1 MAGDRKTYEA
11 AMQAG
16 LNLAWEGKWAQA
28 LESYKRALAEL
39 PDDPTAHSQLG
50 LAYMELGQFDQALE
64 AYHRASQLAPN
75 DPAPLL
81 RLVDI
86 HERLKHPHAAADML
100 VAIAEIRSQHKA
112 WTEAIQSLQKAIK
125 FNPEQIHAHKML
137 AEIYTQLDQK
147 QRASKQYVQL
157 ARVLQGQNQ
166 IDEAME
172 QCAQAMALDGHNA
185 EARALAEALH
195 LGISPQRVTPSR
207 RCEDGGSPV
216 DIARDQALEELAGIP
231 FEDQPVEF
239 RLESDVT
246 PPDQTLPP
254 ASPTP
259 LSRAQIDA
267 LIAQAIEFQTR
278 GLLDEA
284 ISCYTKVIDA
294 GVDRPAARF
303 NLGLLF
309 QQRLRFEAAIV
320 ELSKSVQHPTYA
332 LGSHFALGE
341 CYRALGR
348 IDDALEHFI
357 EALKIVD
364 LGTVARDQA
373 DDLMQLYD
381 ALADSYIA
389 KGDRDKAL
397 EFTNSLIEFLSSKGW
412 EDKAREARRRIDSLS
427 LEGAL
432 SSLAELLTAPDAE
445 VLLSAVSLAQEYVK
459 RGALAA
465 ATEVCFK
472 GILAAPTY
480 LPLHLRLAEILV
492 QAGQVDDAVTKFQTV
507 ANLYLVRKETRQAIN
522 VYKRLLQLMPLDVA
536 AHSRLINLLMSSGEI
551 DEAVEQYMQLADTYF
566 QLAQPDKAI
575 EKYAEALRLTP
586 RTMDEKGWKTRV
598 LRQMADVQARRANW
612 REARQ
617 LYLQL
622 LALDPDDDRSHLHT
636 IDLSFK
642 LDQAQQADQ
651 HVVALINRYEAQGK
665 RQEII
670 ALLQEATRLQPQ
682 QMSLRARLAQVY
694 LSAGLRDQAIE
705 ELDTLG
711 ELQLDAGLKQQALTT
726 IKFIISL
733 KPRNVEDYQQLL
745 SQI

>member
-11 AMQAG
+11 AMQGG
-16 LNLAWEGKWAQA
+16 LNLAWEGKWTQA
-28 LESYKRALAEL
+28 LDSYKRALAEL

-64 AYHRASQLAPN
+64 AYHRASELAPH

-86 HERLKHPHAAADML
+86 HERLKRPHAAANML
-100 VAIAEIRSQHKA
+100 VSIAEIRNQQKA
-112 WTEAIQSLQKAIK
+112 WAEAIQSLQKATRL
-125 FNPEQIHAHKML
+125 NPDQIRAHEML
-137 AEIYTQLDQK
+137 AEIYAQIDQK

-157 ARVLQGQNQ
+157 ARVLQSQNQ
-166 IDEAME
+166 TDEAME
-172 QCAQAMALDGHNA
+172 QCARAIALDGHNA

-195 LGISPQRVTPSR
+195 WGGGPQNVTLAHR
-207 RCEDGGSPV
+207 TKEGGSPA

-231 FEDQPVEF
+231 FEDQPVA
-239 RLESDVT
+239 LPLKPGT
-246 PPDQTLPP
+246 PAPGQAPPP
-254 ASPTP
+254 AVPTP
-259 LSRAQIDA
+259 LSRSQIDA
-267 LIAQAIEFQTR
+267 LIAQAIEYQTR

-303 NLGLLF
+303 NLGLLL
-309 QQRLRFEAAIV
+309 QQRLRFESAIV
-320 ELSKSVQHPTYA
+320 ELSKSVQHPTYT

-364 LGTVARDQA
+364 LGTVAREQA

-381 ALADSYIA
+381 ALAASYIA

-397 EFTNSLIEFLSSKGW
+397 EFTNSLIEFLSSRGW

-427 LEGAL
+427 LDGAL
-432 SSLAELLTAPDAE
+432 SSLAELLTVPDAE
-445 VLLSAVSLAQEYVK
+445 VLLSAVSLSQEYVK

-465 ATEVCFK
+465 ATEVAFK

-492 QAGQVDDAVTKFQTV
+492 QTGQMDDAVTKFQAV

-522 VYKRLLQLMPLDVA
+522 VYKRLLQLMPLDVT
-536 AHSRLINLLMSSGEI
+536 AHSRLISLLMSSGEI
-551 DEAVEQYMQLADTYF
+551 DETLREYMLLADTYF

-575 EKYAEALRLTP
+575 EKYAEALRLSP
-586 RTMDEKGWKTRV
+586 RTSDEKGWKTRV

-617 LYLQL
+617 LDLQL
-622 LALDPDDDRSHLHT
+622 LALNPDDDRTHLHV
-636 IDLSFK
+636 IDLSLK
-642 LDQAQQADQ
+642 LDETQQADQ
-651 HVVALINRYEAQGK
+651 HLVAMIKHYEAQGK
-665 RQEII
+665 RQEVI
-670 ALLQEATRLQPQ
+670 ALLQEAIRLHPQ
-682 QMSLRARLAQVY
+682 QMALRARLARVY
-694 LSAGLRDQAIE
+694 LAADLRDQAIE
-705 ELDTLG
+705 ELDALG

-733 KPRNVEDYQQLL
+733 NPRNVEDYQQLL